1 MNKKKREKK
10 MSRENIIHCDYCGK
24 RIYSTTDYILPV
36 VETRTEYA
44 FKNNCKL
51 AKVDIPEI
59 NPRRRDICGTCVN
72 KIARLTNLMKY
83 VEIDVDAME
92 NNIYETLM
100 KMSTKGIPE
109 P

>member
-1 MNKKKREKK
+1 

-24 RIYSTTDYILPV
+24 KMYSTTDYVLPV
-36 VETRTEYA
+36 IETRAEYA
-44 FKNNCKL
+44 IKNDYKL
-51 AKVDIPEI
+51 AKVDIHEI
-59 NPRRRDICGTCVN
+59 NPRRRNICSTCVN
-72 KIARLTNLMKY
+72 KIARLTNLMRY